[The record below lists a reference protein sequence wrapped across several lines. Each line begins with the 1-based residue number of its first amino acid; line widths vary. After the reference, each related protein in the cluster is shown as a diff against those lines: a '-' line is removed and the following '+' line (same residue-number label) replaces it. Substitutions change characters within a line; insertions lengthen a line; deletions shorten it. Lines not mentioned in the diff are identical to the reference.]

1 MRKGFWRRLGTIVLC
16 VALSVGALT
25 AIARWTDGS
34 YDITGTDNNDY
45 MGDVSPDYDSKPAER
60 IYGAFE
66 AKSGVTY
73 HVNFVVPYAGAVID
87 EVVYPCLVED
97 TEPGDFYI
105 YK

>member
-1 MRKGFWRRLGTIVLC
+1 MFSSGMKHAGVKSYWLC
-16 VALSVGALT
+16 LA
-25 AIARWTDGS
+25 
-34 YDITGTDNNDY
+34 GTDNNYY
-45 MGDVSPDYDSKPAER
+45 MGDMSPDYESKPAER

-73 HVNFVVPYAGAVID
+73 HVDFIVPYAGAVID
-87 EVVYPCLVED
+87 EVVYPCLVEG